1 MKVIIII
8 IYFKYIYFLLVK
20 SSAVETCSGT
30 TVKNSSFA
38 NSKFNLARSSKSG
51 LCSSKL
57 ISSIN
62 EEIKFG
68 QISGDACNAY
78 DVSLLYI

>member
-38 NSKFNLARSSKSG
+38 NSKFNFALSSKSG
-51 LCSSKL
+51 L
-57 ISSIN
+57 
-62 EEIKFG
+62 
-68 QISGDACNAY
+68 
-78 DVSLLYI
+78 

>member
-1 MKVIIII
+1 MKVIVII

-38 NSKFNLARSSKSG
+38 NSKFNFALSSKSG
-51 LCSSKL
+51 LWTSTL
-57 ISSIN
+57 ISLIN
-62 EEIKFG
+62 DGIKFG
-68 QISGDACNAY
+68 HNSGDACNAN
-78 DVSLLYI
+78 DVSL